1 MSLEFDERDPGSIAR
16 DLRDAD
22 EEVRRL
28 AVERVDVLPVEMAIQ
43 HLIECLGDTS
53 WRVRKASIE
62 RLVARSE
69 ASDVANALV
78 RALGDGDNPGRR
90 NAAVDALIH
99 LGGKAIPALLVER
112 SSSDIDVR
120 KLVVDALAGIADR
133 RASEP
138 LREMLLDDPD
148 PNVRA
153 SAADA
158 LGAIGGDGVA
168 EALIR
173 KAVDVG
179 EEQLVRFSATHAL
192 NALEHPVR
200 ACEIELVLN
209 DPIIGHVGLALLGR
223 AEDDEEAVSILLKG
237 LASGSRSSREAA
249 IRSLLRMV
257 GRIGPQDS
265 DSLIARIRAA
275 SLSSDLVIASAVE
288 RLPEADLSMKLV
300 LIQFLG
306 IVATPNAVIPIL
318 LAGRD
323 EALSETAFATL
334 ASLGEVAE
342 KIIDA
347 EWSHLDAESRRDGCV
362 LFGQIGGEKSAAR
375 LLSSLEDPSS
385 DVRAAAA
392 RSIGLRGLDAGIAPL
407 VVRLA
412 AAAAEDDFEAEEELA
427 AITDGLIGLAAPGPK
442 TGTVAT
448 ARAIEILT
456 ACLEGAPES
465 VRIAVATVIGRI
477 GRSEDSQIVTFLMK
491 DPSSSVRRAS
501 LEALAR
507 LEPGTAAEP
516 LRLALADESPMVRI
530 AAAHALGASE
540 STEVVD
546 DLRRLADDEDSVV
559 RAAAVR
565 SVVHRFSQSTTEKQ
579 RSEMLQVI
587 DAALV
592 DEPPVALATVEAL
605 CEAGGIAAERAA
617 GVLERP
623 EPELL
628 RAAIRCIG
636 LHSDSSGLDRI
647 VPLIGHPEWP
657 VRAEAIQTIADR
669 KLVRAVPSI
678 LRRLEVEED
687 DFVRD
692 VTLSA
697 LKRLESEVG

>member
-1 MSLEFDERDPGSIAR
+1 MSLEFDERDRGSIAR

-28 AVERVDVLPVEMAIQ
+28 AVERVDVLSADAAIQ
-43 HLIECLGDTS
+43 HLIECLGDSS

-69 ASDVANALV
+69 VAEVASALV
-78 RALGDGDNPGRR
+78 GALGDGENPGRR

-99 LGGKAIPALLVER
+99 LGEKAVPALLAER
-112 SSSDIDVR
+112 SSRDIDVR
-120 KLVVDALAGIADR
+120 KLVVDALAGIADPG
-133 RASEP
+133 ASEP
-138 LREMLLDDPD
+138 LREMLDDPD

-158 LGAIGGDGVA
+158 LGAIGGEGVA

-173 KAVDVG
+173 KAIDG
-179 EEQLVRFSATHAL
+179 EEEQLVRFSAAHAL
-192 NALEHPVR
+192 NALEYPVR
-200 ACEIELVLN
+200 ARQIGSVLN
-209 DPIIGHVGLALLGR
+209 DPILGHVGLALLGR
-223 AEDDEEAVSILLKG
+223 AEGDEEAVSMLLKG
-237 LASGSRSSREAA
+237 LGSGSRSSREAS
-249 IRSLLRMV
+249 IRSLLAMV
-257 GRIGPQDS
+257 GRIGPEENE
-265 DSLIARIRAA
+265 SLIARIRAA
-275 SLSSDLVIASAVE
+275 ALASDLVIASAVE
-288 RLPEADLSMKLV
+288 RLPEADLAMKLV

-306 IVATPNAVIPIL
+306 IVSTPNAVIPIL

-334 ASLGEVAE
+334 ESLGGVAE

-347 EWSHLDAESRRDGCV
+347 EWSDLDSESRRNACL
-362 LFGQIGGEKSAAR
+362 LFGGTDGEKSAAR

-392 RSIGLRGLDAGIAPL
+392 RSIGRRRLDSGIAPL

-427 AITDGLIGLAAPGPK
+427 AITDGLIGLAAPRPR
-442 TGTVAT
+442 TGAAAT
-448 ARAIEILT
+448 ARAIELLT
-456 ACLEGAPES
+456 ACLDGAPES

-477 GRSEDSQIVTFLMK
+477 GRSEDAEIVSFLMK
-491 DPSSSVRRAS
+491 DPSASVRRAS

-516 LRLALADESPMVRI
+516 LRLALADETPMVRI

-540 STEVVD
+540 TEEVID
-546 DLRRLADDEDSVV
+546 DLRRLADDEDFEV

-565 SVVHRFSQSTTEKQ
+565 SMVLRFSESATEAR

-587 DAALV
+587 DASLA
-592 DEPPVALATVEAL
+592 DEPPVSLAAVEAL
-605 CEAGGIAAERAA
+605 CEAGGIAAQRATA
-617 GVLERP
+617 ALERP
-623 EPELL
+623 EPELI
-628 RAAIRCIG
+628 RAGIRCIG
-636 LHSDSSGLDRI
+636 LHSDSEGLERI
-647 VPLIGHPEWP
+647 LPLIGHPEWS
-657 VRAEAIQTIADR
+657 VRSEAIQTLADR
-669 KLVRAVPSI
+669 KMVRALPSI
-678 LRRLEVEED
+678 LRRLEVEND

-692 VTLSA
+692 VILSA